1 MLKKQLFLISV
12 LYTLALTFVCL
23 MRLKELPDVG
33 ISNADK
39 IFHGITYLV
48 LALLWYGTFLLKFKW
63 SSVKALIYSALFSII
78 FGIII
83 EVLQGMVTV
92 TRKPDYEDVIANSV
106 GVLLAVGIALLYNR
120 TQIKKI

>member
-1 MLKKQLFLISV
+1 
-12 LYTLALTFVCL
+12 